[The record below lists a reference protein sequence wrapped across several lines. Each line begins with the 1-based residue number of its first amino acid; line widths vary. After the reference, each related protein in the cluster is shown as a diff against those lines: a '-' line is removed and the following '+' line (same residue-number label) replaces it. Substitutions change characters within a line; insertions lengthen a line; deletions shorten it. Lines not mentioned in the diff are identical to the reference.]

1 MSWVS
6 GVNGARIAR
15 QFQPNSLSEPQR
27 KDQQMRRNFVT
38 FAIAAAV
45 TTALLTTPA
54 LAGKGGGHGGSTPS
68 SYTITVTPGGPYSFG
83 GTIYTTTNAPTSP
96 DGSSLWLGL
105 ACYQNGV
112 LVESGSH
119 AAFAGGLGFNYPWV
133 LGQTGLW
140 TSGAG
145 DCTVTAFHQSNNKIV
160 TDATT
165 SFHVDG

>member
-1 MSWVS
+1 M
-6 GVNGARIAR
+6 
-15 QFQPNSLSEPQR
+15 R
-27 KDQQMRRNFVT
+27 KYLVT
-38 FAIAAAV
+38 AGIAAVAAIV
-45 TTALLTTPA
+45 LTAPA
-54 LAGKGGGHGGSTPS
+54 FAGKGGARGAGTDPS
-68 SYTITVTPGGPYSFG
+68 STVTVSPGGPYVFG
-83 GTIYTTTNAPTSP
+83 ESVYTTTDVTVPA
-96 DGSSLWLGL
+96 GSTGPWIGL

-119 AAFAGGLGFNYPWV
+119 AGFSGGLGFNYPWV

-145 DCTVTAFHQSNNKIV
+145 DCTVTVFHQSNNKIV